1 MLCNCPP
8 VTASVEPAAIA
19 PFPKPVIF
27 LLDTSIPLPLIVI
40 VVPFPLAG
48 LVVKVTPVLVIA
60 TSVLP
65 AVPSP
70 PLCTVKPFVA
80 SPDMDVK
87 LVTSDFKLTLYLLP
101 SVPSPSTV
109 VFVPSSSFDGAAP
122 PPPAA
127 ALSILS
133 FNALLNV
140 NLYLRVTP
148 FSVPFSVFSL
158 LPVSTT
164 MSSLSSTRV
173 SLAFTIKLLNV
184 TSFPSKSFS
193 VKVFGVT
200 VTLSPACT

>member
-1 MLCNCPP
+1 M
-8 VTASVEPAAIA
+8 
-19 PFPKPVIF
+19 
-27 LLDTSIPLPLIVI
+27 
-40 VVPFPLAG
+40 
-48 LVVKVTPVLVIA
+48 LVIA

-70 PLCTVKPFVA
+70 PLCKVKPFVA
-80 SPDMDVK
+80 SPDMDVI

-122 PPPAA
+122 PLPPPAA

-148 FSVPFSVFSL
+148 FSLPFSVFSL

-164 MSSLSSTRV
+164 ISSLSSTRV

-184 TSFPSKSFS
+184 TLFPSKSS
-193 VKVFGVT
+193 SLKVFDVT